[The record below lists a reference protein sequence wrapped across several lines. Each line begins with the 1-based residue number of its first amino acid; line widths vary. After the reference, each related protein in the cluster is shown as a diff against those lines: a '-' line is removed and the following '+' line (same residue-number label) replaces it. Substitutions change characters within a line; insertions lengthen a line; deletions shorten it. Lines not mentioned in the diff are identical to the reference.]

1 VHCKRGRRLFD
12 VSQLAKAL
20 DSYQADRLALYW
32 DKATPKQLEFHRS
45 QSPRRIIRAGNQ
57 TGKTL
62 AGAAELMAMATGRHP
77 YRETPRAPALI
88 WAVIAD
94 LENHGPAVARK
105 IREVEPAQE
114 ISPATRYDPARGYL
128 TRGRRAIEFRN
139 GSLIEFRS
147 GKGEITALA
156 SASCDALWFD
166 EPPKA
171 SHFGESIARVA
182 VRRLPSGDR
191 APVWM
196 TLTPIGRPC
205 GWLRDLVEG
214 VDGEPPA
221 EHWDQT
227 VITLTPEDCPHRSA
241 ESLSQQIA
249 SYLPSEVA
257 QRTSGA
263 WVGVTFERLFTGF
276 NDSILFDD
284 DELPDRQWGVGLT
297 WDHGERSHSEVCLL
311 FAYDE
316 AAREVWVIDEHTS
329 QGRTTTAQDAQATLS
344 MLDRHGLSVAAVTR
358 ARGDVN
364 SAGKNALISVNRL
377 LEESIA
383 EAVGLPSH
391 APPFRILGASKPP
404 GSILWGSRVLNLAML
419 SGRLRVSPRCHSL
432 IEGLRHWKGT
442 KQSGDAN
449 LAHAIDSLRYGVA
462 DLLDSRARGATRI
475 RVR

>member
-1 VHCKRGRRLFD
+1 MID
-12 VSQLAKAL
+12 VSQLAAAL

-32 DKATPKQLEFHRS
+32 ERATPKQLSFHK
-45 QSPRRIIRAGNQ
+45 SPAARRIIRAGNQ

-77 YRETPRAPALI
+77 FRETPRPPALI

-105 IREVEPAQE
+105 IREVEPSHD

-166 EPPKA
+166 EPPRE
-171 SHFGESIARVA
+171 SHYGEAVARVA
-182 VRRLPSGDR
+182 VRRMPSGAR
-191 APVWM
+191 APVWL

-241 ESLSQQIA
+241 ESLSQQVA

-263 WVGVTFERLFTGF
+263 WVGVTFERLFSGF
-276 NDSILFDD
+276 DDSVLFED
-284 DELPDRQWGVGLT
+284 DELPDREWGVGLT

-316 AAREVWVIDEHTS
+316 AAREVWVIDEYTS
-329 QGRTTTAQDAQATLS
+329 QGRTTTEQDAHATLA

-364 SAGKNALISVNRL
+364 SAGKHSLLSVNRL
-377 LEESIA
+377 LEEKIA
-383 EAVGLPSH
+383 EALGLPPH
-391 APPFRILGASKPP
+391 APPFRILGASKGP
-404 GSILWGSRVLNLAML
+404 GSVTYGARVLNLALL
-419 SGRLRVSPRCHSL
+419 SDRLRVSPRCHDL

-442 KQSGDAN
+442 KTGADGELSHALDA
-449 LAHAIDSLRYGVA
+449 LRYGA
-462 DLLDSRARGATRI
+462 CDLLDSRARGVQRI